1 MSLPSYEAAERA
13 LAARVGERSLT
24 HSRAV
29 AEEAARLAA
38 LYGVDPEAA
47 RIAGLLHDWDRELS
61 DADVTAAAAR
71 RGSEAAGSAVEGMA
85 PKLLHAWTGAEAVR
99 EAFPDIDDAVVHA
112 VARHTVGDVDMMP
125 LDKVVYI
132 ADMTEPGRDY
142 PGVRELRTAVGA
154 TDLDELFA
162 LAYAASVDHL
172 VRKRKPI
179 HPDTVRVWNAHVAR
193 KRS

>member
-13 LAARVGERSLT
+13 LAARLGERSLV

-29 AEEAARLAA
+29 AGEAARIAEHC
-38 LYGVDPEAA
+38 GVDREAA

-61 DADVTAAAAR
+61 DAEVTAAAAR
-71 RGSEAAGSAVEGMA
+71 RGSEALGETVEGMA
-85 PKLLHAWTGAEAVR
+85 PKLLHAWTGAAAIR
-99 EAFPDIDDAVVHA
+99 EAFPGIDDAVVHA

-125 LDKVVYI
+125 LDKVVYV
-132 ADMTEPGRDY
+132 ADMTEPGRGY
-142 PGVRELRTAVGA
+142 PGVEELRAAVGEV
-154 TDLDELFA
+154 DLDELFA
-162 LAYAASVDHL
+162 RAYTASVDHL